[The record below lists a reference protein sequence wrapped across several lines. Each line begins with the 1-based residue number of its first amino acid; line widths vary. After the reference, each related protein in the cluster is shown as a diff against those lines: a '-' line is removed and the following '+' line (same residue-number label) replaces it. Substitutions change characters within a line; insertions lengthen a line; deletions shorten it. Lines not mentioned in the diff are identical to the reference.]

1 MGFEALLR
9 WQRGDELVAAD
20 EIVPIAEETGLILPI
35 GQWVLREALR
45 QLAEWQER
53 YPDNESLHMHV
64 NLSAKQF
71 LQPNLLE
78 HIAVALDESGVDA
91 DRLHLDVTESVVI
104 DNAEAA
110 AELLERLRATGVGIS
125 LDDFGTGYSSLSSL
139 RQFPFDT
146 LKIDRSFISTN
157 GDRRNDEIVRT
168 ISNLARILGMDVTVE
183 GLESADQVQR
193 MRDLGIDYAQGFYF
207 SPPVDAGAAVL
218 LLGV

>member
-1 MGFEALLR
+1 
-9 WQRGDELVAAD
+9 
-20 EIVPIAEETGLILPI
+20 
-35 GQWVLREALR
+35 
-45 QLAEWQER
+45 
-53 YPDNESLHMHV
+53 MHV

-78 HIAVALDESGVDA
+78 QVAEALAESGVA
-91 DRLHLDVTESVVI
+91 AERLHLEVTESVVI
-104 DNAEAA
+104 DNPEAA
-110 AELLERLRATGVGIS
+110 AKLLERLRATGVGIS

-183 GLESADQVQR
+183 GLESAGQVER
-193 MRDLGIDYAQGFYF
+193 MRALGIDYAQGFYF
-207 SPPVDAGAAVL
+207 SPPVDAAKARAIL
-218 LLGV
+218 SA

>member
-1 MGFEALLR
+1 
-9 WQRGDELVAAD
+9 
-20 EIVPIAEETGLILPI
+20 
-35 GQWVLREALR
+35 
-45 QLAEWQER
+45 
-53 YPDNESLHMHV
+53 MHV

-78 HIAVALDESGVDA
+78 QIAAALDEAGVDA
-91 DRLHLDVTESVVI
+91 DRLHLEVTESVI
-104 DNAEAA
+104 IENPEAA
-110 AELLERLRATGVGIS
+110 AELLEQLRATGVGIS

-157 GDRRNDEIVRT
+157 GDRRNDAIVRT

-207 SPPVDAGAAVL
+207 SRPVDAGSAVGFL
-218 LLGV
+218 A